1 MLRCAYCS
9 HTLVLSSVSMRKWTR
24 LCPQH
29 THRICVPLFARVFV
43 HSYSTEALVYLRT
56 RFFVHGFRPRFN
68 AVACVRLFTCAHVS
82 TRTHTH
88 ARALTPDRS
97 RHRTIFERGKE
108 RSRTNFLHN
117 FGSPRADS
125 NSHYYTKPRGSEQR
139 SLCFAR
145 RGFPRSASIARAC
158 NSAARWTR
166 REHVSF
172 TRVL

>member
-1 MLRCAYCS
+1 MRTESCYVVRIARTRSSSLPLACVNELVCVLNTHTESVFLCLHVCS
-9 HTLVLSSVSMRKWTR
+9 CIRIPRRHSCIYVHDSSST
-24 LCPQH
+24 
-29 THRICVPLFARVFV
+29 VFV
-43 HSYSTEALVYLRT
+43 S
-56 RFFVHGFRPRFN
+56 
-68 AVACVRLFTCAHVS
+68 VACVRLFTCAHVS
-82 TRTHTH
+82 TRTHTR

-158 NSAARWTR
+158 NSAAR
-166 REHVSF
+166 
-172 TRVL
+172 